1 MAVIKKVKGV
11 GPKFGE
17 DNFIADNATIV
28 GDVET
33 GKHCSF
39 WFNSVVR
46 GDVHK
51 IIMGDY
57 VNVQDGAIVHCT
69 YETAPTTIGNRVSIA
84 HNAIVHGCT
93 IKDKCL
99 NRHGSNRNG
108 RSGGGK
114 QHYNCRRCRCVGEY
128 SLRSGLC
135 LCRKTCKES

>member
-93 IKDKCL
+93 IKDNVL
-99 NRHGSNRNG
+99 IGM
-108 RSGGGK
+108 
-114 QHYNCRRCRCVGEY
+114 
-128 SLRSGLC
+128 
-135 LCRKTCKES
+135 